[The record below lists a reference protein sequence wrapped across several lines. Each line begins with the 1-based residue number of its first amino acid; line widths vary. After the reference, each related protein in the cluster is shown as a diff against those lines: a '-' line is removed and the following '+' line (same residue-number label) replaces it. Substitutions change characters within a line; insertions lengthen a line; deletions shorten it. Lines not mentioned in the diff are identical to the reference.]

1 VLKDGDIEL
10 DFPADTLSKVVGEE
24 ASRVGAV
31 IEEAAHGHVKVAH
44 VRRGSRD
51 YVVEVSML
59 DGVHLKDIDID
70 INTLVRP
77 PYIYIF
83 VISIFAERL
92 AVILD
97 EGWRPLRESFNGYTR
112 WNRPY
117 PLTPFRFCA
126 GCS

>member
-10 DFPADTLSKVVGEE
+10 DFPADTLSKVAGEE
-24 ASRVGAV
+24 AFHVGAV
-31 IEEAAHGHVKVAH
+31 IEEVAHGHVKVAH
-44 VRRGSRD
+44 VWRGSRD

-59 DGVHLKDIDID
+59 DGAHLKDIDID
-70 INTLVRP
+70 INTLVRH
-77 PYIYIF
+77 PYIHICRAD
-83 VISIFAERL
+83 FAERL

-97 EGWRPLRESFNGYTR
+97 KDWRPLCESFNGYTR

-117 PLTPFRFCA
+117 PLAPFRFCA